1 MVGGTTNPPS
11 SICYRTCT
19 PGGFLG
25 GSPCSH
31 PYPAPRLG
39 GYCTAPTPP
48 PRGHPVLG
56 RPPTDAEG
64 RSHFGREIQTHRA
77 WGVAGPTRDKSCTK
91 LCFPM
96 ARLVLPLKRRIPG
109 EGGGVR
115 RWVPSPCST
124 SAGSGEGLINNFLLR
139 ASVSPN

>member
-1 MVGGTTNPPS
+1 MVGETTNPPS

-48 PRGHPVLG
+48 PRGHPVLA
-56 RPPTDAEG
+56 PPPQMQREG
-64 RSHFGREIQTHRA
+64 ATL
-77 WGVAGPTRDKSCTK
+77 GVKYKHTE
-91 LCFPM
+91 
-96 ARLVLPLKRRIPG
+96 PG
-109 EGGGVR
+109 EWQDLSHTG
-115 RWVPSPCST
+115 
-124 SAGSGEGLINNFLLR
+124 
-139 ASVSPN
+139 